1 MSWHTLS
8 DHSNGCSIAFG
19 EYKQTAGPSTAPL
32 AMRLRE
38 ASLRMTI
45 FMFFNYLAS
54 GIYRYAVV
62 SCFYSQQWRVLVR
75 EGEDAGERDANPG
88 GAVVEFVEELV
99 ERFLEQ
105 IGGEAELS
113 LLRARDE
120 GWICGVD
127 GELVGAEEL
136 G

>member
-1 MSWHTLS
+1 
-8 DHSNGCSIAFG
+8 
-19 EYKQTAGPSTAPL
+19 
-32 AMRLRE
+32 
-38 ASLRMTI
+38 
-45 FMFFNYLAS
+45 
-54 GIYRYAVV
+54 
-62 SCFYSQQWRVLVR
+62 VLVR
-75 EGEDAGERDANPG
+75 EGEDAGEGDANPG

-113 LLRARDE
+113 LLRARYE
-120 GWICGVD
+120 GRICGVD